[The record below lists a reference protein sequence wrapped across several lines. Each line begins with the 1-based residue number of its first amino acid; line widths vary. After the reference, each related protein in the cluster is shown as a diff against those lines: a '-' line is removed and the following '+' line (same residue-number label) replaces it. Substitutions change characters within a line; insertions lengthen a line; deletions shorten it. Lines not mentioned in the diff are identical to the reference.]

1 MTTEVT
7 SGMMSETQG
16 FKGFP
21 MEDQEMNVNKPDL
34 KTANLIA
41 VKNEP
46 VSDTGIEF
54 ENNPWNV
61 ESLQAF
67 LCLKCLECVFDTK
80 EKDIFQNHAI
90 ENHLLSTV
98 LFIKDLKK
106 EKNFDGKFNDLAD
119 HFLADERDNLEDVQW
134 EPDYLDYCESKLEE
148 FDEEVDYDYTK
159 YNESKQEKKHK
170 VPKMDYEYIDYGES
184 GQERKPK
191 IPKSDDEKPHK

>member
-90 ENHLLSTV
+90 ENHPLSTV
-98 LFIKDLKK
+98 LFVKDLKK

-148 FDEEVDYDYTK
+148 FDEEVD
-159 YNESKQEKKHK
+159 
-170 VPKMDYEYIDYGES
+170 
-184 GQERKPK
+184 
-191 IPKSDDEKPHK
+191 